1 MRAEGGVTPSRE
13 LAERHGGSGAAGD
26 IGEAIG
32 GGEFGRGELFFE
44 ERDEVARMEAIADL
58 MAEAAEAD
66 VVERTAAE
74 VGVEPIGEDA
84 LIGAAELA
92 ENDLTISDL
101 LARADAALYR
111 AKEGGRNRVELSLAA

>member
-1 MRAEGGVTPSRE
+1 MQAV
-13 LAERHGGSGAAGD
+13 
-26 IGEAIG
+26 
-32 GGEFGRGELFFE
+32 
-44 ERDEVARMEAIADL
+44 ADL
-58 MAEAAEAD
+58 QPPAAEAD
-66 VVERTAAE
+66 VGQRPPRGP
-74 VGVEPIGEDA
+74 GVDPPGKNP